1 MDAAAPATAVD
12 TAALISARSA
22 AGRAQPDFAERM
34 ARFDDLSATVLDTS
48 GKFTDDQRLAAYQNL
63 HTMSVTGQLIGA
75 EGDRRAVY
83 DEVTFD
89 SDIGQRAQQLSA
101 GFIQSVNA
109 AAQGGGA
116 SAALKAAKSSFDNLS
131 SSDQAVLFATTLNAA
146 DRLGQRP
153 YADIQG
159 WRDNTEAQSQMVDYM
174 QASGA
179 VGANGQLDYRAAA
192 AKSADPKF
200 AAALK
205 LSQRRDNNSADWTQS
220 VLSLFTAARAP
231 DRVELSPEAQKLV
244 GTAAP
249 ATAPAPAAPYKA
261 GALISRVA

>member
-1 MDAAAPATAVD
+1 MDAITPN
-12 TAALISARSA
+12 TAAGPIAPISATPAVR
-22 AGRAQPDFAERM
+22 GGLPDLSERT
-34 ARFDDLSATVLDTS
+34 ARFDALSSTVLDTS
-48 GKFTDDQRLAAYQNL
+48 GRYSDSERLKAYSDL
-63 HTMSVTGQLIGA
+63 HTLSATGGLIGI
-75 EGDRRAVY
+75 EDDRRKVL
-83 DEVTFD
+83 DQVTFD
-89 SDIGQRAQQLSA
+89 SDIGQRAQQLSQS
-101 GFIQSVNA
+101 FIQAVNTGG
-109 AAQGGGA
+109 QSGGA
-116 SAALKAAKSSFDNLS
+116 SGALKAAKGAFDNLS
-131 SSDQAVLFATTLNAA
+131 SSDQAILFATTLNAA
-146 DRLGQRP
+146 DRLGQQP
-153 YADIQG
+153 YANVQA

-244 GTAAP
+244 GTPAP
-249 ATAPAPAAPYKA
+249 SAAPAPAAPYKA
-261 GALISRVA
+261 GTLISRVA